1 MELDDLK
8 PMWAA
13 LDKSLAIQQ
22 RLLRDTIT
30 RKVRFA
36 QLPYVVGRV
45 LEIAFCL
52 ALLLAVVPV
61 IAQHAGELRYVLIG
75 IPMVAL
81 TIAMTA
87 VGVHSL
93 SLVGLDYGG
102 PVAELQRRV
111 ARLKRL
117 EYRAFAWALFGGAV
131 CWLPA
136 FLLVLE
142 AITGSP
148 ALADADLAWLVTN
161 LAIGVVLLGIGL
173 WLATRFAT
181 NSRVVDAVTGRSLR
195 RVERYLDELAQFQRE

>member
-13 LDKSLAIQQ
+13 LDKSLAIQE
-22 RLLRDTIT
+22 RLLRDTLA

-36 QLPYVVGRV
+36 QLPYVIGRV

-61 IAQHAGELRYVLIG
+61 VAQHPGELRYLLIG
-75 IPMVAL
+75 VPMVAL
-81 TIAMTA
+81 AIAFTA

-102 PVAELQRRV
+102 PVAELQQRV
-111 ARLKRL
+111 ARLKRI

-131 CWLPA
+131 FWLPA
-136 FLLVLE
+136 FLLVME
-142 AITGSP
+142 AVTDHP
-148 ALADADLAWLVTN
+148 ALATVDLAWLIGN
-161 LAIGVVLLGIGL
+161 LAVGLVLLAVGL
-173 WLATRFAT
+173 ALAKRYAG
-181 NSRVVDAVTGRSLR
+181 NSRVVDAVTGKSLR
-195 RVERYLDELAQFQRE
+195 RVEQYLDELARFQR